1 MYDGNKLKFS
11 SENSKIFIN
20 NYYTKTK
27 IMSEK
32 ICLKNYALVFRINF
46 FGYTKKGVTFSN
58 WVVKNFKSKKKFFL
72 VDDVYF
78 NPLGLT
84 TIGQI
89 ILKIVN
95 KNLFSPGIY
104 NLGTNDQISKKDFAI
119 NFAKISNIFKYN
131 FDIKKINELVKT
143 KRSKNMSMNTKKFE
157 TKFNIKLPKILNEIK
172 KEIRYTKL

>member
-1 MYDGNKLKFS
+1 
-11 SENSKIFIN
+11 N
-20 NYYTKTK
+20 N
-27 IMSEK
+27 
-32 ICLKNYALVFRINF
+32 ALVFRLNF

-58 WVVKNFKSKKKFFL
+58 WVVKKFNSKNKFFL

-78 NPLGLT
+78 NPLGLI
-84 TIGQI
+84 TISQI

-104 NLGTNDQISKKDFAI
+104 NLGTNDQISKKNFAI
-119 NFAKISNIFKYN
+119 KFAKMSNIFKNN
-131 FDIKKINELVKT
+131 FNIKKINDLVKT

-157 TKFNIKLPKILNEIK
+157 RQFNIKLPKILNEIK